1 MGRSHY
7 RTYCLTGSVVTMLA
21 GHRLEG
27 NFGIVCRYLEF
38 FVGLSSRWRAVIAVN
53 SNPCHFTAVENF
65 LLTHYG
71 YVILDLT
78 SYSTGATAN
87 TGVHVYG
94 QTPVMLA
101 VFMAAPQRNLGWLDK
116 FTFMVNLRIISSC
129 GWIFLIFR

>member
-1 MGRSHY
+1 MGRGHY

-27 NFGIVCRYLEF
+27 NFRIVCRYLEF

-65 LLTHYG
+65 LLTDYG

-78 SYSTGATAN
+78 SYSTGTKI
-87 TGVHVYG
+87 GR
-94 QTPVMLA
+94 
-101 VFMAAPQRNLGWLDK
+101 AACRERQDSWTRDLSD
-116 FTFMVNLRIISSC
+116 V
-129 GWIFLIFR
+129 